1 MFNNTSNYEK
11 INLTTGEYMPGVQAR
26 AGGAPS
32 AGELPARALSN
43 AHIRPFVE
51 FYEGSS
57 ILRSSRAAKME
68 AVGGG
73 KRGSVKG
80 FSRNSRLR
88 LMYLIGAIRRD
99 AELPDFVTLTYPD
112 AFPSVERAKRD
123 LKIFLQRFKRAYPE
137 AGAIWKLEPQQRGAP
152 HYHLLV
158 WGCETSDLQKWTVEN
173 WYQIAGGG
181 DINHYLFHAGA
192 LKGSRPCVSKVRSWR
207 GVWSYASKYL
217 GKTFDVAE
225 WGQTWT
231 GRFWGV
237 IGRTFIPF
245 GAKRQIMLP
254 IRAVVD
260 IMRFQRRF
268 SGIRSRRTFVN
279 SLTTF
284 CDADQWVEKLSL
296 DLHSPP

>member
-1 MFNNTSNYEK
+1 
-11 INLTTGEYMPGVQAR
+11 LAAR
-26 AGGAPS
+26 T
-32 AGELPARALSN
+32 LSN

-57 ILRSSRAAKME
+57 ILRTSKAEKMV

-73 KRGSVKG
+73 KRGAVKG

-88 LMYLIGAIRRD
+88 LMYLIGSIRRD

-112 AFPSVERAKRD
+112 RFPSVETAKRD
-123 LKIFLQRFKRAYPE
+123 LKVFLQRFKRKYPD

-158 WGCETSDLQKWTVEN
+158 WGCKTSDLQKWTVEN
-173 WYQIAGGG
+173 WYEIAGQG

-192 LKGSRPCVSKVRSWR
+192 LHGSKPCVNKVRSFR

-217 GKTFDVAE
+217 GKVFDVAE
-225 WGQTWT
+225 WGDKWT
-231 GRFWGV
+231 GRFWG
-237 IGRTFIPF
+237 ILGRIFIPI

-254 IRAVVD
+254 GRAVVD

-284 CDADQWVEKLSL
+284 CDADQWVEKLGL
-296 DLHSPP
+296 DLRSSP

>member
-1 MFNNTSNYEK
+1 LFNNTSNYEK

-26 AGGAPS
+26 AGGAPN
-32 AGELPARALSN
+32 GELPARALSN

-51 FYEGSS
+51 FHEGSS
-57 ILRSSRAAKME
+57 ILRSSRAAEMQ

-73 KRGSVKG
+73 KRSSIKG

-88 LMYLIGAIRRD
+88 LMYMIGAIRRD
-99 AELPDFVTLTYPD
+99 AELPDFVTLTYPET
-112 AFPSVERAKRD
+112 FPSVERAKRD
-123 LKIFLQRFKRAYPE
+123 LKVFLQRFKRAFPE

-158 WGCETSDLQKWTVEN
+158 WGCKTNDLQKWTVEN
-173 WYQIAGGG
+173 WYDIAGQG

-192 LKGSRPCVSKVRSWR
+192 LKGSRSCVSKVRSWR

-254 IRAVVD
+254 IRVVVD

-284 CDADQWVEKLSL
+284 CDVDQWVEKLSL
-296 DLHSPP
+296 DLRSPP